1 MLSESGVV
9 KSSDFGFKERCNA
22 QYVYEGSMSDALM
35 YLALEV
41 FEDGAKLKKTIV
53 GRASGVKEC
62 DGAEVFNSIE
72 MVLLC
77 MMVSG

>member
-1 MLSESGVV
+1 
-9 KSSDFGFKERCNA
+9 
-22 QYVYEGSMSDALM
+22 M

-53 GRASGVKEC
+53 GRANGVKEC
-62 DGAEVFNSIE
+62 DGAEVFSMTE

-77 MMVSG
+77 MMASG

>member
-1 MLSESGVV
+1 
-9 KSSDFGFKERCNA
+9 
-22 QYVYEGSMSDALM
+22 M

-41 FEDGAKLKKTIV
+41 FEDGTKLKKTIV
-53 GRASGVKEC
+53 GMANGVKEC

-77 MMVSG
+77 VIANG

>member
-1 MLSESGVV
+1 
-9 KSSDFGFKERCNA
+9 
-22 QYVYEGSMSDALM
+22 M

-53 GRASGVKEC
+53 ERANGVKEC

-77 MMVSG
+77 MMVNG

>member
-1 MLSESGVV
+1 
-9 KSSDFGFKERCNA
+9 
-22 QYVYEGSMSDALM
+22 M

-53 GRASGVKEC
+53 GMANGVKEC
-62 DGAEVFNSIE
+62 DGAEVFSTIE

-77 MMVSG
+77 VKVNG

>member
-1 MLSESGVV
+1 
-9 KSSDFGFKERCNA
+9 
-22 QYVYEGSMSDALM
+22 M

-53 GRASGVKEC
+53 GRANDVNEC
-62 DGAEVFNSIE
+62 DGTEVFNSIE

-77 MMVSG
+77 IMVNG